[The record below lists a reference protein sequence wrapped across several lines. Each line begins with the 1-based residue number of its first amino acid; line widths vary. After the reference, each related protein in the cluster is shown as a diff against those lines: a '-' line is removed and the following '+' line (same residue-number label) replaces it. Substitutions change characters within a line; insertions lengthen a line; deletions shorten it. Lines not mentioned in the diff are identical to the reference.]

1 MQLPDQK
8 NIQDKDISI
17 LYLPS
22 TPYLSSGSGPRLE
35 TLTKRLQDIKKDK
48 ERNIIVGLLGKGNK
62 NSKILEDF
70 YRVIKRSSIRNP
82 RYQFILLTDI
92 PNVYQSSELPD
103 NMELFR
109 TLNLNTILA
118 LCDLALTDSHSDAWL
133 DCTFA
138 QIPVLKY
145 SPKDMINITPM
156 KLEQQIEYAL
166 QNKTTLTQK
175 AKELC
180 DFFERKNREIN
191 KIADMLIERAG
202 RNRYNSCRLRPHTY

>member
-1 MQLPDQK
+1 MESLA
-8 NIQDKDISI
+8 
-17 LYLPS
+17 
-22 TPYLSSGSGPRLE
+22 
-35 TLTKRLQDIKKDK
+35 KRLQDIKKDK
-48 ERNIIVGLLGKGNK
+48 GRNIIVGLLGKGNK

-109 TLNLNTILA
+109 TLNLNTILP

>member
-1 MQLPDQK
+1 ILP
-8 NIQDKDISI
+8 
-17 LYLPS
+17 
-22 TPYLSSGSGPRLE
+22 
-35 TLTKRLQDIKKDK
+35 
-48 ERNIIVGLLGKGNK
+48 
-62 NSKILEDF
+62 
-70 YRVIKRSSIRNP
+70 
-82 RYQFILLTDI
+82 
-92 PNVYQSSELPD
+92 
-103 NMELFR
+103 
-109 TLNLNTILA
+109 